1 MIRNFFADIPQN
13 LSEEFLEN
21 ITSGKNFRLERII
34 SNGHSSPDGFWYDQ
48 DQVELVILLKG
59 NAQLEFENSEY
70 LDLAPGDFLTIKA
83 HTKHRV
89 SRTSDSEETIW
100 LTIYYE

>member
-1 MIRNFFADIPQN
+1 MIKKFFADLPEN
-13 LSEEFLEN
+13 LSEEFFETIAL
-21 ITSGKNFRLERII
+21 GKNFRLERII

-48 DQVELVILLKG
+48 DQDEFVIIMKG
-59 NAQLEFENSEY
+59 KAELEFENSKFIN
-70 LDLAPGDFLTIKA
+70 LSPGDYLTIQA

-89 SRTSDSEETIW
+89 SKTSDSEETIW